1 MVGEINMVCEKT
13 LSDFVALFLGRESVR
28 NLDTTLKLMFAR
40 TEVGAAV
47 AKGRMNKSHCRTK
60 RSLPSRARQV
70 YSGRNKNCRSLM
82 PLEDC

>member
-1 MVGEINMVCEKT
+1 MVGEVNMVCEKT
-13 LSDFVALFLGRESVR
+13 LPDFVELFLGRESVR
-28 NLDTTLKLMFAR
+28 NLDATLKLMFAR

-47 AKGRMNKSHCRTK
+47 AKGRMNKSYCRTK
-60 RSLPSRARQV
+60 GSWLSGARQV